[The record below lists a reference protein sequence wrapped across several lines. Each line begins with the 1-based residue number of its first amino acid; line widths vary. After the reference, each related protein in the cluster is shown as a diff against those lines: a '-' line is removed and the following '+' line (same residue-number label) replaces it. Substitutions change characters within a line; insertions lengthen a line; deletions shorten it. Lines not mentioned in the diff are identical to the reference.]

1 MSVADQNR
9 FARCFWIVAKA
20 WGFEFFVVPPGH
32 SGSVVG
38 KADMHNSGMFA
49 AWLSAIFCYWRKGWD
64 TFRQHWAGLF
74 GVEGKSV
81 GVWVS
86 DEERWKAC
94 SWVLRRGR
102 WGSCSLYSKPCDL
115 HFWKVQM
122 WRVSALPVFHELRQW
137 LLWDKPR
144 SQGQLDHLV
153 LQPLHQECTRLRSQ
167 IWEALVFKA
176 ELRSFHFPKF
186 LLHHSSFFW
195 RSLQPFLILAVLQN
209 RV

>member
-1 MSVADQNR
+1 
-9 FARCFWIVAKA
+9 
-20 WGFEFFVVPPGH
+20 
-32 SGSVVG
+32 
-38 KADMHNSGMFA
+38 MHNSGMFA

-176 ELRSFHFPKF
+176 ELCSFHFPKF
-186 LLHHSSFFW
+186 LLHHSSFFFGAHYNLSW
-195 RSLQPFLILAVLQN
+195 SWLYCKIESRFSSWPFFFVLICSSFQVVFLSC
-209 RV
+209 